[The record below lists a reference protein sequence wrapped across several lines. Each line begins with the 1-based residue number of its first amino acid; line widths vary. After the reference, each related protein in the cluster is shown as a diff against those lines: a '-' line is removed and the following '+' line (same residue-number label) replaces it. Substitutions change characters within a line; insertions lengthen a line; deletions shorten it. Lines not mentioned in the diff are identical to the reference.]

1 MIAVTGE
8 AEVGPVARCASAI
21 VTAWARIATWT
32 LRLRSPD
39 VVAGVKL
46 KSALR
51 PVPRR
56 ARRAASRGS
65 ETAGVKAP
73 IGRALNDIAVGRFA
87 LLLWVVAPR
96 AGASSS
102 AIAASDAP
110 PAMPMARSPFKTLSP
125 LQTGI

>member
-1 MIAVTGE
+1 M
-8 AEVGPVARCASAI
+8 

-46 KSALR
+46 KSPLR

-56 ARRAASRGS
+56 AGRAASRGS

-73 IGRALNDIAVGRFA
+73 IGRPLNDIAVGRFA

-102 AIAASDAP
+102 AIATSDTP
-110 PAMPMARSPFKTLSP
+110 PAAPMARSPLKIVSP
-125 LQTGI
+125 LENGI